1 MSRGS
6 LIVVGTGIQWAGQ
19 TTLAARRAIEQADR
33 VLFAVADPWAARW
46 VCSLNPGAESLPYPQ
61 DGRPRRQIYREMVD
75 RILAELRKG
84 LRVCAVFYGHPGVL
98 TRASHEAVLAARDAG
113 LSALMLPGVSA
124 LDCLYADL
132 GVDPGQAGC
141 QIYETT
147 DFLVRGRPFDAY
159 TALVLCQIGAI
170 GNLGT
175 YDLATPESR
184 QRGLAILTEVLGTC
198 FPPEHE
204 VVIYEASTH
213 PLQPPRI
220 ERRALSHLPD
230 AVVSEIS
237 TLYVPPRGTAPT
249 RMEMLARLGLKSLPD
264 QDGNIRRSPPSEV
277 MP

>member
-1 MSRGS
+1 MSGAS

-19 TTLAARRAIEQADR
+19 TTLAARRAIEQAER
-33 VLFAVADPWAARW
+33 VLFAVADPWTVRW
-46 VCSLNPGAESLPYPQ
+46 VRSLHPGAESLPYPQ

-75 RILAELRKG
+75 CILAELHRG

-98 TRASHEAVLAARDAG
+98 TRASHEAIQAARDAG
-113 LSALMLPGVSA
+113 LPAQMLPGVSA

-132 GVDPGQAGC
+132 GIDPGQAGC

-159 TALVLCQIGAI
+159 TALVLCQIGVI

-175 YDLATPESR
+175 YALATLESR
-184 QRGLAILTEVLGTC
+184 QRGLAILAEELGAC
-198 FPPEHE
+198 FPPDHE

-220 ERRALSHLPD
+220 ERVALGKLPGI
-230 AVVSEIS
+230 AVSEIS
-237 TLYVPPRGTAPT
+237 TLYVPPRGPAPK
-249 RMEMLARLGLKSLPD
+249 RMEMLVRLGMEGLSDPS
-264 QDGNIRRSPPSEV
+264 GAVRRFA
-277 MP
+277 